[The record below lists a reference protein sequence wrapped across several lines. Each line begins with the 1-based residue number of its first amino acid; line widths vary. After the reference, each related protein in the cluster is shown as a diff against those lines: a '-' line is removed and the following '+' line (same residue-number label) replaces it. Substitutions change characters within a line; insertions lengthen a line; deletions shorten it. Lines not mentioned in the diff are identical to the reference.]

1 LTLRRAAL
9 QTAATL
15 VLMAIALFGAAG
27 RLDWGMAW
35 AFLAAYVL
43 FAVVA
48 LSVVDRELIAARA
61 DLHGGARSDLVLG
74 AFFSALLY
82 PATLVLAGLDA
93 RYGWSPALP
102 AALEWI
108 ALAVFL
114 AGYGLMT
121 WCMRVNRFFIAV
133 VRVQTE
139 REHRVIE
146 DGPYRFVRHPGYTGG
161 IVAHLALPIALGS
174 LVALLPAA
182 LGCALIAVR
191 TFSEERTL
199 MRDLPGYTEY
209 RRKVRWRLVPGVF

>member
-1 LTLRRAAL
+1 VTGRRAAL

-43 FAVVA
+43 FAIVA
-48 LSVVDRELIAARA
+48 ISIVDPDLIAARS
-61 DLHGGARSDLVLG
+61 DLQGGTRADLVLG
-74 AFFSALLY
+74 AFFTALLY
-82 PATLVLAGLDA
+82 PATLVTAGLDV

-102 AALEWI
+102 AALEWL

-114 AGYGLMT
+114 AGYALMT
-121 WCMRVNRFFIAV
+121 WSMRVNRFFIAV

-139 REHRVIE
+139 RGHRVVE
-146 DGPYRFVRHPGYTGG
+146 DGPYRFVRHPGYAGG
-161 IVAHLALPIALGS
+161 ILAHAALPIALGS
-174 LVALLPAA
+174 LAALLPAL
-182 LGCALIAVR
+182 LGCLLIAMR

-199 MRDLPGYTEY
+199 VRDLPGYTEY
-209 RRKVRWRLVPGVF
+209 RQRVHWRLVPHVF